1 MTGDDHPAEPGQA
14 LIGPVIDWFA
24 TARRPLPWRDPD
36 VTPWG
41 VLVSEFMLQQTQVD
55 RVIPRW
61 QAWIQRW
68 PRPEDLAQDSV
79 AEALRMWDRLG
90 YPRRARWLHACAMAI
105 RDAHG
110 GLVPSAEADLL
121 ALPGIGP
128 YTAAAVR
135 AFAYG
140 LPSVVLDTNVRRVIA
155 RAAGGQAS
163 PGPQVSAAERARAA
177 ALSDHGQSA
186 LWSAAVMELG
196 ALVCTASRP
205 ACSSCPIAQPCAW
218 RLSGYPAGPPP
229 RRQAPYAGSDRQV
242 RGLIMAA
249 VRSSRSSVPRSV
261 VEATWPVADQR
272 DRALASLLAD
282 GLVEVTSSGRL
293 RLPR

>member
-1 MTGDDHPAEPGQA
+1 
-14 LIGPVIDWFA
+14 
-24 TARRPLPWRDPD
+24 

-90 YPRRARWLHACAMAI
+90 YRVGPAGCMHAAVAI

-155 RAAGGQAS
+155 GGRRPGQPRPPGRRCGAS
-163 PGPQVSAAERARAA
+163 SAA